1 MKQNI
6 HPQWNHQAK
15 ISCACGATFLTG
27 SSLDEIQVDICDQC
41 HPFFTGEM
49 KFVDVQGRVDR
60 FKNRQAAALQNKK
73 KKKNDEEKPQEEV
86 KSLKEILQDE
96 KKRLE
101 TADKA
106 N

>member
-1 MKQNI
+1 MKQAI
-6 HPQWNHQAK
+6 HPKWNHQAK
-15 ISCACGATFLTG
+15 ITCACGASFLTG

-60 FKNRQAAALQNKK
+60 FKNRQAVAQQSKK
-73 KKKNDEEKPQEEV
+73 KKKSDEPKAQEEV

-101 TADKA
+101 AEAPT